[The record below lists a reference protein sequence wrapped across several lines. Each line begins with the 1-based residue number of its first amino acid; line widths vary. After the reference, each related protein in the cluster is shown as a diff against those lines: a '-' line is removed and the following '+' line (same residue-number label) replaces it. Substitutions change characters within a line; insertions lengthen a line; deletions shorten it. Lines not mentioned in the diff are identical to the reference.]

1 MHLRFVKIAR
11 KYNSQKEASGLND
24 KQKQSKSTQACLVRE
39 GVDLS
44 KVEVVRLHPKPW
56 LEDYRA
62 AMTLA
67 NSEAKQRLGDCML
80 LSWYDKYRDF
90 ESPQHSSECHAD
102 SCNLRLARSYDGALP
117 WLFTVSCKTARP
129 FSSLWPKTL
138 RKCRSLCGNGISIP
152 LLVNSVSISHR

>member
-1 MHLRFVKIAR
+1 M
-11 KYNSQKEASGLND
+11 ND

-44 KVEVVRLHPKPW
+44 KVEVVSLHSKPS

-80 LSWYDKYRDF
+80 LSWYDKDRDF

-102 SCNLRLARSYDGALP
+102 SAVPGYVDYGVSHGVTLMIDMDDGRFVFFYL
-117 WLFTVSCKTARP
+117 
-129 FSSLWPKTL
+129 
-138 RKCRSLCGNGISIP
+138 GIE
-152 LLVNSVSISHR
+152 